1 MEPEASPGTATPI
14 RDASYV
20 SIRAATRRR
29 NAPEIPRR
37 RPISER
43 LGLAPGCKQRRPQ
56 TRASKV
62 DAERTGH
69 PLIPV
74 LTTLSTKN
82 RCRKAN
88 RISGGST
95 ANVAPAITRFVF
107 MAPRL

>member
-1 MEPEASPGTATPI
+1 MRVDQVRDATPE
-14 RDASYV
+14 RFQ
-20 SIRAATRRR
+20 
-29 NAPEIPRR
+29 IPRR
-37 RPISER
+37 GPISQE
-43 LGLAPGCKQRRPQ
+43 LGFAWGFKQRGPQ
-56 TRASKV
+56 TRASDV
-62 DAERTGH
+62 DAERKGH

-88 RISGGST
+88 RISGGRT

>member
-1 MEPEASPGTATPI
+1 ADPRHAMRVDQVRHA
-14 RDASYV
+14 
-20 SIRAATRRR
+20 
-29 NAPEIPRR
+29 APEHFQIRGR
-37 RPISER
+37 RPISEQ
-43 LGLAPGCKQRRPQ
+43 LGFASSFKKRGAQ
-56 TRASKV
+56 TRASEV
-62 DAERTGH
+62 EAERTGH

-88 RISGGST
+88 RVSGGST

>member
-1 MEPEASPGTATPI
+1 MRVDQVRDETPE
-14 RDASYV
+14 RFQ
-20 SIRAATRRR
+20 
-29 NAPEIPRR
+29 IPRR
-37 RPISER
+37 RPISQE
-43 LGLAPGCKQRRPQ
+43 LSFACGLKQRRPQ
-56 TRASKV
+56 TRASDV
-62 DAERTGH
+62 DAERKGH